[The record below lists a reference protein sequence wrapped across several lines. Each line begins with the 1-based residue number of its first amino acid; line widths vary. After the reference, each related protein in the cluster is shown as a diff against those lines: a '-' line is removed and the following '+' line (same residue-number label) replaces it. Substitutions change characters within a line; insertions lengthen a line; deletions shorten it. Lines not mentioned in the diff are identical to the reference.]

1 MNLPTLGWC
10 ERFAQPFEPYRAE
23 GLVPAR
29 VSAEHRGAV
38 RLLFEGGER
47 DGVAAGR
54 LRHRAASRIDL
65 PAVGDWVAAR
75 APEGEGP
82 AVVEAILPRTSAFVR
97 RAAGNATGEQVVA
110 ANVDVVFLV
119 SGLDGDFNPRRIER
133 GVALAWESG
142 AQPVVV
148 LNKADLCDDVASRVA
163 EIEAVAPGVEVRAA
177 TTVTGDGLE
186 TFNRHLEHGVT
197 GALLGASGVGKS
209 TIINRLAGREVVRTS
224 AVREHDDRGRHT
236 TTHRELFVLPG
247 GGLIIDTPG
256 FRELGMW
263 GTGSG
268 VAEAFADLGDLG
280 TRCRYRD
287 CRHEAEPGCAVRAA
301 VEAGR
306 LPAERLESYHRLLR
320 ELRHVEAKVD
330 QRAAQEEKRRWRSI
344 HQLARKFRPRG

>member
-1 MNLPTLGWC
+1 MNLLTLGWC

-38 RLLFEGGER
+38 RLLFEDGER

-54 LRHRAASRIDL
+54 LRHRAASRVDL

-75 APEGEGP
+75 APEGDGP
-82 AVVEAILPRTSAFVR
+82 AVIEAILPRASAFVR

-142 AQPVVV
+142 ARPVVV
-148 LNKADLCDDVASRVA
+148 LNKADLCADVAARVA

-186 TFNRHLEHGVT
+186 TFNVHLRSGVT
-197 GALLGASGVGKS
+197 GALLGSSGVGKS

-224 AVREHDDRGRHT
+224 AVRADDDRGRHT

-263 GTGSG
+263 GAGTG

-280 TRCRYRD
+280 ARCRYRD

-301 VEAGR
+301 VEAGT
-306 LPAERLESYHRLLR
+306 LPAVRLESYHRLLR
-320 ELRHVEAKVD
+320 ELRHVEARVD
-330 QRAAQEEKRRWRSI
+330 QRAALEEKRRWRSI
-344 HQLARKFRPRG
+344 HQLARRFRPRT